1 MLAPPVPGA
10 ATAHLAFSPMG
21 SLDGRIALVTGAGR
35 RRGIGRGIAHEL
47 ARAGADVAVHAR
59 EWAGEPWPLGELPA
73 HGGRVCI
80 VEGDLTERET
90 VRRIADEVTERLGA
104 VDVLVNN
111 AGIAGGA
118 GEHALLELDDDL
130 WYRTVDVNLNAVYL
144 VIKAFLRGM
153 VDAGRGAIVNISSV
167 AGREGQPRMG
177 AYVATKFALVGLTQQ
192 LALEYA
198 PDIRVNCICPGS
210 TDTDMMD
217 GTFAR
222 RDAAAGAPPGTAKAS
237 RIAGLPLKRQGDP
250 HDIGRAVVF
259 LASPESDWVTGQ
271 TLNVDGGQR
280 MD

>member
-1 MLAPPVPGA
+1 
-10 ATAHLAFSPMG
+10 MG
-21 SLDGRIALVTGAGR
+21 SLAGRIALVTGAGR
-35 RRGIGRGIAHEL
+35 RRGIGRGITQEL

-59 EWAGEPWPLGELPA
+59 RWGEDPWPLEELPGLGRRVVVVEGELTDPE
-73 HGGRVCI
+73 V
-80 VEGDLTERET
+80 VERISRE
-90 VRRIADEVTERLGA
+90 VGAELGV
-104 VDVLVNN
+104 VDILVNN
-111 AGIAGGA
+111 AGIPGGA
-118 GEHALLELDDDL
+118 GQDALLELDDDL

-144 VIKAFLRGM
+144 VTKALLRDM

-167 AGREGQPRMG
+167 AGRAGQPRMG

-198 PDIRVNCICPGS
+198 PSIRVNCICPGS

-222 RDAAAGAPPGTAKAS
+222 RDAVAGAPPGTSKAS
-237 RIAGLPLKRQGDP
+237 RIAGLPLKRQGQP
-250 HDIGRAVVF
+250 RDIGRAVAF
-259 LASPESDWVTGQ
+259 LASDEADWITGQ